1 MAETR
6 ASSPGAASD
15 EARRRQPRRSEAN
28 GVRAVLGLAGL
39 ATASALATAMAPSI
53 VSRPAEAAVPAPRAG
68 AVGAP
73 APPVVRVTRVITLAP
88 GQTPPPGAV
97 VVGAAAPVPGATPR
111 PTPRVIVQTV
121 TRQSGQP

>member
-1 MAETR
+1 MAETT
-6 ASSPGAASD
+6 APSPSAASD

-39 ATASALATAMAPSI
+39 ATASALATAMAPAI
-53 VSRPAEAAVPAPRAG
+53 ASRPAETVVPALG
-68 AVGAP
+68 AEAP
-73 APPVVRVTRVITLAP
+73 APSVVHVTRVITLAP

-97 VVGAAAPVPGATPR
+97 IVGAAAPAAPAPRATPR